1 MTYQEFLRV
10 LNQAFRTNPRLVQLV
25 REIGNARDNGNATY
39 EMAQNY
45 AIELGTVLGDTIS
58 ETGVLSPDEEAY
70 TVEYVANL
78 LKPALL
84 RTYDLSSAAA
94 MIVQDSI
101 NASFGIGLTA
111 IDSEPDLDRIN
122 NLITEVVTRG
132 LTHDGETFR
141 QQLVNFSQSAV
152 TRTEYANGNFLEHA
166 GVTVTYTRVPDAGAC
181 RWCQSMAGTY
191 STHEAPDGFFKQHTN
206 CHCYIKVNGMRVTG
220 RVNNWTRAYDRA
232 VREGRIRE
240 AIEATEE

>member
-101 NASFGIGLTA
+101 NGTNK
-111 IDSEPDLDRIN
+111 LDIS
-122 NLITEVVTRG
+122 IT
-132 LTHDGETFR
+132 
-141 QQLVNFSQSAV
+141 
-152 TRTEYANGNFLEHA
+152 
-166 GVTVTYTRVPDAGAC
+166 
-181 RWCQSMAGTY
+181 
-191 STHEAPDGFFKQHTN
+191 
-206 CHCYIKVNGMRVTG
+206 
-220 RVNNWTRAYDRA
+220 
-232 VREGRIRE
+232 
-240 AIEATEE
+240 

>member
-111 IDSEPDLDRIN
+111 VDSEPDLDRIN
-122 NLITEVVTRG
+122 NLITEVVNRG

-152 TRTEYANGNFLEHA
+152 DRTQYANGNFLENT
-166 GVTVTYTRVPDAGAC
+166 GITVKYTRVAESGAC
-181 RWCQSMAGTY
+181 RWCRNLEGTY
-191 STHEAPDGFFKQHTN
+191 STHEAPDGFFGHHTN
-206 CHCYIKVNGMRVTG
+206 CKCLISLDNMQATGKVNY
-220 RVNNWTRAYDRA
+220 WTRKYNAA
-232 VREGRIRE
+232 VQARRIQ
-240 AIEATEE
+240 EATEQ